1 MAHAICLPPEGG
13 DPGTPPSG
21 GSALAF
27 MKKKLSQ
34 EPTERTEKMRLAAQT
49 FAWLRLFCWLVRLSV
64 LSVCS
69 CSIPAFAIT
78 TSTQIVASVTV
89 TNLTGITNGATF
101 TVNGA
106 SRTWTND
113 PTVNPALWIA
123 TTNTTAYATT
133 NLLINYQRYAA
144 AGPIFA
150 RTNGGSATSF
160 QLVSAPNVALSV
172 APSAG
177 YAAISYLT
185 NIFTNQ
191 QPVLVP
197 LPATPDLISRTNQA
211 SGLVEGIELY
221 ATNAQTLGNKF
232 ITNSTLSNPS
242 LTNAFLTNAALLN
255 PFTTNLVN
263 WGNAIRSE
271 GAGGSSLQVGSNALA
286 AGFRSVALGVGA
298 TATNTDSVAIGTSAL
313 STNTATLAL
322 GNLAKAAGPY
332 CTAIGNSASA
342 GAGGIMANY
351 AIAIGYGALAN
362 ADFSIALGPNTE
374 TSGTN
379 SISIGSAGAD
389 GWNSISIGSGA
400 YTSYSNSVALGKGAT
415 TSAANQIRLGTTAET
430 VQVLGTFIASTAVLT
445 NATLGVAN
453 ATVTNCNVL
462 AGTLTNVTLGVLNA
476 TFTNLN
482 ILSGTSSNTLQQAIT
497 TTNTLHAGTNNISGD
512 LSFQM
517 YSLTTLANGNNI
529 AVPGTNVWIKIT
541 GPSAA
546 FAINGI
552 ANGRSG
558 RLLVLWNDTGQ
569 AMTLAH
575 ESGVDPTPANRL
587 RVTSGADLALATNAI
602 AWLLYDDARARW
614 IVGPVTTTAAVTGE
628 ANTAGNLGAAY
639 TNANGQAAQI
649 FQSKSGVN
657 LNFASLA
664 STNNVYFSTNST
676 NIILGTYLDP
686 GWFGDGSDG
695 YGAFDGS
702 TTVAGIAPAAS
713 QYVLTRPL
721 FLSSATVSAN
731 VGIKASG
738 YTLYCSG
745 ILTNSGSI
753 TNAGPPGGAG
763 GATGTAGAAGLS
775 LVANELGGGAIGVAG
790 GAGGTVN
797 GTGGTLGSAANTSSG
812 QGGGAGGTGGN

>member
-1 MAHAICLPPEGG
+1 MKPTLFKPLIFANKNLNPDRIGLEDLSPLAVRILALFLSAFCFLP
-13 DPGTPPSG
+13 
-21 GSALAF
+21 SAF
-27 MKKKLSQ
+27 
-34 EPTERTEKMRLAAQT
+34 T
-49 FAWLRLFCWLVRLSV
+49 
-64 LSVCS
+64 
-69 CSIPAFAIT
+69 I
-78 TSTQIVASVTV
+78 

-160 QLVSAPNVALSV
+160 QLVSSPNVALSV

-185 NIFTNQ
+185 NFFTNQ
-191 QPVLVP
+191 QPVMVP
-197 LPATPDLISRTNQA
+197 LPATPDVTARTNQA

-221 ATNAQTLGNKF
+221 ATNSWTMFAFALNNYVSTTNAQTLGNKF
-232 ITNSTLSNPS
+232 ITNSTLLNPS
-242 LTNAFLTNAALLN
+242 LTNAFLTNASLLS

-263 WGNAIRSE
+263 LGNAIRSE
-271 GAGGSSLQVGSNALA
+271 GAGGSSLQVGSNAVA
-286 AGFRSVALGVGA
+286 SGFRAVALGVGA
-298 TATNTDSVAIGTSAL
+298 TATNTDSVAIGTGSI
-313 STNTATLAL
+313 STNTATLAM
-322 GNLAKAAGPY
+322 
-332 CTAIGNSASA
+332 GNSASA
-342 GAGGIMANY
+342 GAGSTIANY
-351 AIAIGYGALAN
+351 AIAIGYGALAG

-379 SISIGSAGAD
+379 AISIGSAGAD

-415 TSAANQIRLGTTAET
+415 TSAANQIRLGTVAET
-430 VQVLGTFIASTAVLT
+430 VQVLGTLIASTAVLT

-453 ATVTNCNVL
+453 ATVTNFNVL
-462 AGTLTNVTLGVLNA
+462 AGSLTNVTLGVLNA

-482 ILSGTSSNTLQQAIT
+482 ILSGTSSNTTQQFLT
-497 TTNTLHAGTNNISGD
+497 LTNALHAGTNNFSGD

-541 GPSAA
+541 GPTAA
-546 FAINGI
+546 FTINGV

-569 AMTLAH
+569 PMTLAH

-602 AWLLYDDARARW
+602 AWLMYDDARARW

-695 YGAFDGS
+695 YGAFDGA
-702 TTVAGIAPAAS
+702 TTVAGIAPTAS

-721 FLSSATVSAN
+721 FLASATVSAN

-763 GATGTAGAAGLS
+763 GATGTGGAAGAAL
-775 LVANELGGGAIGVAG
+775 AATELGGGAQGVGG
-790 GAGGTVN
+790 GAGGTGN
-797 GTGGTLGSAANTSSG
+797 GTPGSGGTAALTSSG
-812 QGGGAGGTGGN
+812 QGGGAGGAG

>member
-221 ATNAQTLGNKF
+221 ATNAWTMFALALNNYVSTTNAQTLGNKF

-389 GWNSISIGSGA
+389 GCNSISIGSGA

-430 VQVLGTFIASTAVLT
+430 VQVLGTLIASTAS
-445 NATLGVAN
+445 
-453 ATVTNCNVL
+453 
-462 AGTLTNVTLGVLNA
+462 LTNVTLGVLNA

-482 ILSGTSSNTLQQAIT
+482 ILSGTSSNTTQQFLT
-497 TTNTLHAGTNNISGD
+497 LTNALHAGTNNFSGD

-541 GPSAA
+541 GPTAA
-546 FAINGI
+546 FTINGV

-569 AMTLAH
+569 PMTLAH

-602 AWLLYDDARARW
+602 AWLMYDDARARW

-657 LNFASLA
+657 LNFA
-664 STNNVYFSTNST
+664 
-676 NIILGTYLDP
+676 
-686 GWFGDGSDG
+686 
-695 YGAFDGS
+695 
-702 TTVAGIAPAAS
+702 
-713 QYVLTRPL
+713 
-721 FLSSATVSAN
+721 
-731 VGIKASG
+731 
-738 YTLYCSG
+738 
-745 ILTNSGSI
+745 
-753 TNAGPPGGAG
+753 
-763 GATGTAGAAGLS
+763 
-775 LVANELGGGAIGVAG
+775 
-790 GAGGTVN
+790 
-797 GTGGTLGSAANTSSG
+797 
-812 QGGGAGGTGGN
+812 

>member
-1 MAHAICLPPEGG
+1 
-13 DPGTPPSG
+13 
-21 GSALAF
+21 
-27 MKKKLSQ
+27 MK
-34 EPTERTEKMRLAAQT
+34 P
-49 FAWLRLFCWLVRLSV
+49 RLFKPLIFANKNLNPDRIGLEDLSPLAV
-64 LSVCS
+64 KILALFLSAFCLLPS
-69 CSIPAFAIT
+69 AFAVT
-78 TSTQIVASVTV
+78 TSTQIVASVTI
-89 TNLTGITNGATF
+89 TNLAGITNGATF

-106 SRTWTND
+106 ARTWTND
-113 PTVNPALWIA
+113 PTVNPAIWIA

-144 AGPIFA
+144 AGPVFA

-160 QLVSAPNVALSV
+160 QLVSGPNLALSV

-177 YAAISYLT
+177 YASIRYFT

-191 QPVLVP
+191 QPVMVP
-197 LPATPDLISRTNQA
+197 LPATPDTTARTNQA

-221 ATNAQTLGNKF
+221 ATNSWTMFALALNNYVSTTNAQTLGNKF
-232 ITNSTLSNPS
+232 ITNSTLLNPS
-242 LTNAFLTNAALLN
+242 LTNAFLTNASLLN

-263 WGNAIRSE
+263 SGNAIRSE

-298 TATNTDSVAIGTSAL
+298 TASNIDSVAIGTGSI

-332 CTAIGNSASA
+332 CTAVGNSASA
-342 GAGGIMANY
+342 GGGTILANY
-351 AIAIGYGALAN
+351 AIAIGYGALAG
-362 ADFSIALGPNTE
+362 ADFSIALGPSTE
-374 TSGTN
+374 TTGTN
-379 SISIGSAGAD
+379 AISIGSAGAD
-389 GWNSISIGSGA
+389 GWNPISIGSGA
-400 YTSYSNSVALGKGAT
+400 YTSYSNSIALGKGAT
-415 TSAANQIRLGTTAET
+415 TSAANQIRLGTI
-430 VQVLGTFIASTAVLT
+430 IASTAVLT

-453 ATVTNCNVL
+453 ATVTNFNAL

-482 ILSGTSSNTLQQAIT
+482 ILSGTSSNTVQQFIT
-497 TTNTLHAGTNNISGD
+497 ATNTLHAGTNNFSGD

-546 FAINGI
+546 FTINGI

-558 RLLVLWNDTGQ
+558 RMLVLWNDTGQ
-569 AMTLAH
+569 PMTLAH

-614 IVGPVTTTAAVTGE
+614 IVGPVTSTAAVTGE
-628 ANTAGNLGAAY
+628 ANTAGNLGASY

-657 LNFASLA
+657 LNFAALA

-676 NIILGTYLDP
+676 NIIIGTYL
-686 GWFGDGSDG
+686 
-695 YGAFDGS
+695 
-702 TTVAGIAPAAS
+702 
-713 QYVLTRPL
+713 
-721 FLSSATVSAN
+721 
-731 VGIKASG
+731 
-738 YTLYCSG
+738 
-745 ILTNSGSI
+745 
-753 TNAGPPGGAG
+753 
-763 GATGTAGAAGLS
+763 
-775 LVANELGGGAIGVAG
+775 
-790 GAGGTVN
+790 
-797 GTGGTLGSAANTSSG
+797 
-812 QGGGAGGTGGN
+812 

>member
-1 MAHAICLPPEGG
+1 MAHAICLPPEGR

-89 TNLTGITNGATF
+89 
-101 TVNGA
+101 
-106 SRTWTND
+106 
-113 PTVNPALWIA
+113 
-123 TTNTTAYATT
+123 TNTTAYATT

-221 ATNAQTLGNKF
+221 ATNAWTMFALALNNYVSTTNAQTLGNKF
-232 ITNSTLSNPS
+232 ITNSTLLNPS

-271 GAGGSSLQVGSNALA
+271 VAGGSSLQVGSNALA

-389 GWNSISIGSGA
+389 GWNSIYIGSGA

-430 VQVLGTFIASTAVLT
+430 VQVLGTLIASTAVLT
-445 NATLGVAN
+445 T
-453 ATVTNCNVL
+453 
-462 AGTLTNVTLGVLNA
+462 
-476 TFTNLN
+476 
-482 ILSGTSSNTLQQAIT
+482 
-497 TTNTLHAGTNNISGD
+497 
-512 LSFQM
+512 
-517 YSLTTLANGNNI
+517 
-529 AVPGTNVWIKIT
+529 
-541 GPSAA
+541 
-546 FAINGI
+546 
-552 ANGRSG
+552 
-558 RLLVLWNDTGQ
+558 
-569 AMTLAH
+569 
-575 ESGVDPTPANRL
+575 
-587 RVTSGADLALATNAI
+587 
-602 AWLLYDDARARW
+602 
-614 IVGPVTTTAAVTGE
+614 
-628 ANTAGNLGAAY
+628 
-639 TNANGQAAQI
+639 
-649 FQSKSGVN
+649 
-657 LNFASLA
+657 
-664 STNNVYFSTNST
+664 
-676 NIILGTYLDP
+676 
-686 GWFGDGSDG
+686 
-695 YGAFDGS
+695 
-702 TTVAGIAPAAS
+702 
-713 QYVLTRPL
+713 
-721 FLSSATVSAN
+721 
-731 VGIKASG
+731 
-738 YTLYCSG
+738 
-745 ILTNSGSI
+745 
-753 TNAGPPGGAG
+753 
-763 GATGTAGAAGLS
+763 
-775 LVANELGGGAIGVAG
+775 
-790 GAGGTVN
+790 
-797 GTGGTLGSAANTSSG
+797 
-812 QGGGAGGTGGN
+812 

>member
-221 ATNAQTLGNKF
+221 ATNAWTMFALALNNYVSTTNAQTLGNKF

-242 LTNAFLTNAALLN
+242 LTNAFLTNA
-255 PFTTNLVN
+255 
-263 WGNAIRSE
+263 
-271 GAGGSSLQVGSNALA
+271 
-286 AGFRSVALGVGA
+286 
-298 TATNTDSVAIGTSAL
+298 
-313 STNTATLAL
+313 AL

-415 TSAANQIRLGTTAET
+415 TSAANQIRLGTVAET
-430 VQVLGTFIASTAVLT
+430 VQVLGTLIASTAVLT
-445 NATLGVAN
+445 NATLGIAN
-453 ATVTNCNVL
+453 ATVTNFNVL
-462 AGTLTNVTLGVLNA
+462 AGSLTNVTLGVLNA

-482 ILSGTSSNTLQQAIT
+482 ILSGTSSNTTQQFLT
-497 TTNTLHAGTNNISGD
+497 LTNALHAGTNNFSGD

-541 GPSAA
+541 GPTAA
-546 FAINGI
+546 FTINGV

-569 AMTLAH
+569 PMTLAH

-602 AWLLYDDARARW
+602 AWLMYDDARARW

-695 YGAFDGS
+695 YGAFDGA
-702 TTVAGIAPAAS
+702 TTVAGIAPTAS

-721 FLSSATVSAN
+721 FLASATVSAN

-763 GATGTAGAAGLS
+763 GATGTGGAAGAAL
-775 LVANELGGGAIGVAG
+775 AATELGGGAQGV
-790 GAGGTVN
+790 
-797 GTGGTLGSAANTSSG
+797 
-812 QGGGAGGTGGN
+812 GGGAGGTGNGTPGSGGTAALTSS